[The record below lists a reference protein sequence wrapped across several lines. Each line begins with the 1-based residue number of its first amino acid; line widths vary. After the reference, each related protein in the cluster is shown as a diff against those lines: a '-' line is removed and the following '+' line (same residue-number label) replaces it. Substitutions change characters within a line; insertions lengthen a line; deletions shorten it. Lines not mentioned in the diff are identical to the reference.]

1 MIPYLD
7 LKSVTALHVKEIE
20 NAVTTVTRRGW
31 YLLGDEVR
39 GFEKEFSDYIGT
51 SYCVACGNG
60 LDALRLIIMAYK
72 ELGILK
78 EGDEIIV
85 PANTY
90 IATILAITENGL
102 KPILIEPSLQTLQI
116 DDCLI
121 EQRIT
126 SHTKAIMIVHL
137 YGKCAY
143 TERVGELCRKYN
155 LLLLEDNAQAHGCKY
170 KEKRT
175 GSLGN
180 AAAHSFYP
188 GKNLGALGDGG
199 AVTTDNEELATVARA
214 LANYGSQRKYVFRY
228 QGINSRLDEIQ
239 AAVLRVKLKY
249 LDEDNAVRQRIA
261 REYYARMH
269 NPYVNLPYHLHADTF
284 SCADNVFHIFP
295 ILSDYRD
302 ELQAWLAEKGVQCI
316 IHYPIPPHKQQC
328 YEDLLS
334 DTEYPITEQIA
345 KEELSLPLAPYLG
358 EKDIDIIVD
367 AVNTFRINK

>member
-295 ILSDYRD
+295 VLSDYRD

-328 YEDLLS
+328 YEYLLS